1 MIGTALCAAEHSEVS
16 PCIIFC
22 NPIKSL
28 ATIARCRDFLF
39 QPLIESISVPVG
51 PMVLSGST
59 RLQATSA
66 LMFVV
71 GGALSKALG
80 LTIDTRELLSE
91 MILFLEAPQYRDLIP
106 WIIKESQWT
115 KNRHP
120 VHYHCTSFA
129 LILLNDTTERAP
141 TFNMRPFENAS
152 ELSHAPSDVYLFY
165 PNNYSTS
172 DAWKSLLRRR
182 QKIRLLKRHPLR
194 TPRLQPAAPIN
205 ATVETPSTLN
215 CARETLWRHTRRRYA
230 I

>member
-39 QPLIESISVPVG
+39 QPLIEGISVPVG

-106 WIIKESQWT
+106 SIIKESQWT

-141 TFNMRPFENAS
+141 TFNMRPFENNPNS
-152 ELSHAPSDVYLFY
+152 PTPLLTYIFFTLTITLPSMHGKAFCAAALDVSVGTPY
-165 PNNYSTS
+165 PLLVTS
-172 DAWKSLLRRR
+172 RGCMVLTLALRAL
-182 QKIRLLKRHPLR
+182 I
-194 TPRLQPAAPIN
+194 
-205 ATVETPSTLN
+205 
-215 CARETLWRHTRRRYA
+215 
-230 I
+230 